1 MVQTSPA
8 VNLSKEFLDPGKALF
23 SLVNGLDGYH
33 SPGGSRRIGLG
44 PQNLAEA
51 ASG

>member
-23 SLVNGLDGYH
+23 SLVNGLDGFH
-33 SPGGSRRIGLG
+33 SPGGSRRTGLG
-44 PQNLAEA
+44 PQILAL
-51 ASG
+51 ASSG